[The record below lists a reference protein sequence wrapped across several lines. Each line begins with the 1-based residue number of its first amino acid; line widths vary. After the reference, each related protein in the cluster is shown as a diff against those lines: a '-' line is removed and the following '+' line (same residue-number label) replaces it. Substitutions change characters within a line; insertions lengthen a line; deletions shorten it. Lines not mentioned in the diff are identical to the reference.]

1 MRKMADLL
9 RMNTIKT
16 KFLAFTIVLTV
27 VLLGG
32 QGIYAVKTSNDFAFS
47 MMNARG
53 KSMADFMEKI
63 GVTYISYYNIVA
75 LDTFAQQAVK
85 DPDIVFAAYYD
96 DQKRPLTQD
105 LEHFKEPQLTGSML
119 PYERTIK
126 DPDGRVLGYLKL
138 YYDQKSLYDNQRKG
152 YMGVIGGVAITVILF
167 VVGMFALSRSV
178 VSRPLERLSKT
189 VGEVAAGDLT
199 TRVVDADRRDEIAD
213 LGRAVNRM
221 IVDLRNLIG
230 NIRETAEKTV
240 SSSAQISAAS
250 GRMSEGTTRQ
260 AASAEEASSSVE
272 EMNTTIRRNA
282 DNAQQTEKIA
292 LKSAED
298 ARESGR
304 AVRETVG
311 AMKNIAEKTS
321 IIEEIA
327 RQTNLLALNA
337 AIEAAR
343 AGEHGR
349 GFAVV
354 AAEVRKLAERSQA
367 AAGEISKLSASSVDV
382 AERAGH
388 MLEKLVPDIQKTS
401 ELVQE
406 ISAASKEQAG
416 GADQINGAI
425 QELNQVIQQ
434 NACAAE
440 EMTATAEELSSQAE
454 QLQQAILFFKVGE
467 EGRRERGIAAQRT
480 LAKRRAAAGPGTA
493 VAKPPAGATA
503 PDGAR
508 PAATAPGGAPGTPA
522 GTTTPDG
529 TRPAT
534 VPAAAP
540 LDLGRPTGGGNGRD
554 AGFERF

>member
-1 MRKMADLL
+1 MKILDSL
-9 RMNTIKT
+9 RLNTIKT
-16 KFLAFTIVLTV
+16 KFLAFTVALTI

-32 QGIYAVKTSNDFAFS
+32 QGLFTVKTSNDFAFS

-63 GVTYISYYNIVA
+63 GLTYISYYNIVA
-75 LDTFAQQAVK
+75 LDTFAQQAAK

-105 LEHFKEPQLTGSML
+105 IEHFKEPPVTSSML
-119 PYERTIK
+119 AYERPIK
-126 DPDGRVLGYLKL
+126 DPDGRLLGYLKL
-138 YYDQKSLYDNQRKG
+138 YYNQKSLYDNQRKG
-152 YMGVIGGVAITVILF
+152 YLGVFVGVAVTVILF
-167 VVGMFALSRSV
+167 VVGMFAMSRSI

-189 VGEVAAGDLT
+189 VGEVASGDLT
-199 TRVVDADRRDEIAD
+199 ARVADIDKRDEIAE
-213 LGRAVNRM
+213 LGRAVNKM
-221 IVDLRNLIG
+221 ILDLRKLIA

-240 SSSAQISAAS
+240 SSSEQISSAS

-272 EMNTTIRRNA
+272 EMSMTIRRNA

-304 AVRETVG
+304 AVKETVG

-354 AAEVRKLAERSQA
+354 AAEVRKLAERSQV
-367 AAGEISKLSASSVDV
+367 AAGEISNLSASSVDV
-382 AERAGH
+382 AERAGQ

-454 QLQQAILFFKVGE
+454 QLQEAISFFKVGE
-467 EGRRERGIAAQRT
+467 EARMGRSLAPQRPRAVRRTVAAPAGTSTVVGPAPGAVKAGGAAR
-480 LAKRRAAAGPGTA
+480 APAAATPPDG
-493 VAKPPAGATA
+493 AKPPDA
-503 PDGAR
+503 
-508 PAATAPGGAPGTPA
+508 
-522 GTTTPDG
+522 
-529 TRPAT
+529 PAT
-534 VPAAAP
+534 GVS
-540 LDLGRPTGGGNGRD
+540 LNLGRPGGGNGKD
-554 AGFERF
+554 SDIQRF

>member
-1 MRKMADLL
+1 MKTLEFL
-9 RMNTIKT
+9 RLNTIKT
-16 KFLAFTIVLTV
+16 KFLAFTVALTI

-32 QGIYAVKTSNDFAFS
+32 QGLFTVKSSNDFAFS

-53 KSMADFMEKI
+53 TSMADFMEKI
-63 GVTYISYYNIVA
+63 GLTYISYYNVVA
-75 LDTFAQQAVK
+75 LDTFAQQAAK

-105 LEHFKEPQLTGSML
+105 IEHFKEPPLTASIL
-119 PYERTIK
+119 AYERPIK
-126 DPDGRVLGYLKL
+126 DPDGRILGYLKL
-138 YYDQKSLYDNQRKG
+138 YYNQKSLYDNQRKG
-152 YMGVIGGVAITVILF
+152 YLGVFVGVAVTVILF
-167 VVGMFALSRSV
+167 VVGMFAMSRSI

-189 VGEVAAGDLT
+189 VGEVAGGDLT
-199 TRVVDADRRDEIAD
+199 ARAADVDKRDEIAE
-213 LGRAVNRM
+213 LGRAVNKM
-221 IVDLRNLIG
+221 IADLRKLIA

-240 SSSAQISAAS
+240 SSSEQISSAS

-272 EMNTTIRRNA
+272 EMSMTIRRNA

-304 AVRETVG
+304 AVKETVG
-311 AMKNIAEKTS
+311 AMKNIAERTS

-354 AAEVRKLAERSQA
+354 AAEVRKLAERSQV
-367 AAGEISKLSASSVDV
+367 AAGEISNLSATSVEV
-382 AERAGH
+382 AERAGR

-440 EMTATAEELSSQAE
+440 EMTATAEELSTQAE
-454 QLQQAILFFKVGE
+454 QLQEAISFFKVGE
-467 EGRRERGIAAQRT
+467 DARADRGISAYRARAT
-480 LAKRRAAAGPGTA
+480 RRAFAAGQ
-493 VAKPPAGATA
+493 AGATTGTARPATGVAMTGVARATTGVKA
-503 PDGAR
+503 PDGT
-508 PAATAPGGAPGTPA
+508 PAPGVPKPEGP
-522 GTTTPDG
+522 TTG
-529 TRPAT
+529 VA
-534 VPAAAP
+534 
-540 LDLGRPTGGGNGRD
+540 LNLGRPGDGGNGKD
-554 AGFERF
+554 SDIQRF

>member
-1 MRKMADLL
+1 MKKISEIL
-9 RMNTIKT
+9 RLNTIKT
-16 KFLAFTIVLTV
+16 KFLAFTVALTV

-32 QGIYAVKTSNDFAFS
+32 QGIYTVKSSNDFAFS

-63 GVTYISYYNIVA
+63 GVTYISYYNVVA
-75 LDTFAQQAVK
+75 LDTFAQQAAK

-96 DQKRPLTQD
+96 DQKKPLTQD
-105 LEHFKEPQLTGSML
+105 LEHFKEPALTGSML
-119 PYERTIK
+119 AYERPIK

-138 YYDQKSLYDNQRKG
+138 FYNQKSLYDNQRKG
-152 YMGVIGGVAITVILF
+152 YIGVIAGVVITVVLF

-178 VSRPLERLSKT
+178 VSRPLERLAKT

-199 TRVVDADRRDEIAD
+199 ARVVDSEKKDEIAD
-213 LGRAVNRM
+213 LSKAVNKM

-230 NIRETAEKTV
+230 NIRETADKTV
-240 SSSAQISAAS
+240 ASSQQISSAS
-250 GRMSEGTTRQ
+250 GRMSEGTTKQ

-272 EMNTTIRRNA
+272 EMSTTIRRNA

-304 AVRETVG
+304 AVKETVG

-354 AAEVRKLAERSQA
+354 AAEVRKLAERSQL

-382 AERAGH
+382 AERAGQ

-416 GADQINGAI
+416 GAGQINGAI

-440 EMTATAEELSSQAE
+440 EMTATAEELSLQAE
-454 QLQQAILFFKVGE
+454 QLQEAITYFKVGDD
-467 EGRRERGIAAQRT
+467 GRRERGISAQRA
-480 LAKRRAAAGPGTA
+480 LATRRAAMRATGAAKASDGSSLSGVA
-493 VAKPPAGATA
+493 VAP
-503 PDGAR
+503 R
-508 PAATAPGGAPGTPA
+508 APGGPGAADRPGAAQPPDGGRASETAPA
-522 GTTTPDG
+522 G
-529 TRPAT
+529 
-534 VPAAAP
+534 VM
-540 LDLGRPTGGGNGRD
+540 LDLGRSSGGGNGKD
-554 AGFERF
+554 LEF

>member
-1 MRKMADLL
+1 MKILDAL
-9 RMNTIKT
+9 RLNTIKT
-16 KFLAFTIVLTV
+16 KFLAFTVALTI

-32 QGIYAVKTSNDFAFS
+32 QGLYTVKSSNDFAFS

-63 GVTYISYYNIVA
+63 GLTYISYYNVVA
-75 LDTFAQQAVK
+75 LDTFAQQAAK

-105 LEHFKEPQLTGSML
+105 LEHFKEPALTGAML
-119 PYERTIK
+119 AYERPIK
-126 DPDGRVLGYLKL
+126 DPDGRLLGYLKL
-138 YYDQKSLYDNQRKG
+138 YYNQKTLYDNQRKG
-152 YMGVIGGVAITVILF
+152 YLGVIGGVVITVALF
-167 VVGMFALSRSV
+167 VIGMFAMSRSI

-199 TRVVDADRRDEIAD
+199 ARVTDMDKRDEIAE
-213 LGRAVNRM
+213 LSRAVNKM
-221 IVDLRNLIG
+221 IVDLRKLIA

-240 SSSAQISAAS
+240 SSAEQISSAS

-272 EMNTTIRRNA
+272 EMSTTIRRNA

-304 AVRETVG
+304 AVKETVG

-354 AAEVRKLAERSQA
+354 AAEVRKLAERSQV
-367 AAGEISKLSASSVDV
+367 AAGEISNLSASSVDV
-382 AERAGH
+382 AERAGQ

-440 EMTATAEELSSQAE
+440 EMTSTAEELSSQAE
-454 QLQQAILFFKVGE
+454 QLQEAILFFKVGDDM
-467 EGRRERGIAAQRT
+467 RRERGVSAQR
-480 LAKRRAAAGPGTA
+480 ARAMRRSSAVTSGVKSAIAGMPATGM
-493 VAKPPAGATA
+493 AKPAGAVKTPGGATA
-503 PDGAR
+503 PEGAR
-508 PAATAPGGAPGTPA
+508 PPDAATTG
-522 GTTTPDG
+522 
-529 TRPAT
+529 
-534 VPAAAP
+534 VS
-540 LDLGRPTGGGNGRD
+540 LNLGRPGDGGNGKD
-554 AGFERF
+554 ADIQRF

>member
-1 MRKMADLL
+1 MKILDAL
-9 RMNTIKT
+9 RLNTIKT
-16 KFLAFTIVLTV
+16 KFLAFTVALTI

-32 QGIYAVKTSNDFAFS
+32 QGLYTVKSSNDFAFS

-63 GVTYISYYNIVA
+63 GLTYISYYNVVA
-75 LDTFAQQAVK
+75 LDTFAQQAAK

-105 LEHFKEPQLTGSML
+105 LEHFKEPALTGAML
-119 PYERTIK
+119 AYERPIK
-126 DPDGRVLGYLKL
+126 DPDGRLLGHLKL
-138 YYDQKSLYDNQRKG
+138 YYNQKTLYDNQRKG
-152 YMGVIGGVAITVILF
+152 YLGVIGGVVITVALF
-167 VVGMFALSRSV
+167 VIGMFAMSRSI

-199 TRVVDADRRDEIAD
+199 ARVTDMDKRDEIAE
-213 LGRAVNRM
+213 LSRAVNKM
-221 IVDLRNLIG
+221 IVDLRKLIA

-240 SSSAQISAAS
+240 SSAEQISSAS

-272 EMNTTIRRNA
+272 EMSTTIRRNA

-304 AVRETVG
+304 AVKETVG

-354 AAEVRKLAERSQA
+354 AAEVRKLAERSQV
-367 AAGEISKLSASSVDV
+367 AAGEISNLSASSVDV
-382 AERAGH
+382 AERAGQ

-440 EMTATAEELSSQAE
+440 EMTSTAEELSSQAE
-454 QLQQAILFFKVGE
+454 QLQEAILFFKVGDDM
-467 EGRRERGIAAQRT
+467 RRERGVSAQR
-480 LAKRRAAAGPGTA
+480 ARAMRRSSAVTSGVKSAIAGMPATGM
-493 VAKPPAGATA
+493 AKPAGAVKTPGGATA
-503 PDGAR
+503 PEGAR
-508 PAATAPGGAPGTPA
+508 PPDAATTG
-522 GTTTPDG
+522 
-529 TRPAT
+529 
-534 VPAAAP
+534 VS
-540 LDLGRPTGGGNGRD
+540 LNLGRPGDGGNGKD
-554 AGFERF
+554 ADIQRF